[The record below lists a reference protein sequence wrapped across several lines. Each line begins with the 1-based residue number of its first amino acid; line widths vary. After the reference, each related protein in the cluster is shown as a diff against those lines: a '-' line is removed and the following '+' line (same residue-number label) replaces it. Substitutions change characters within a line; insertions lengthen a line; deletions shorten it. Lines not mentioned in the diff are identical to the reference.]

1 MRPGGH
7 KKGHSQIGESAHAH
21 PLPLGGVIA
30 IRRTLPKIFRR
41 TFRKVPTQ
49 SDQAHR
55 RPGRAIAGTPRSKEA
70 GDSGPSLSG
79 IIRAV

>member
-30 IRRTLPKIFRR
+30 IRRTFPKFSGAAWDAPSAVRAKRSRPRR
-41 TFRKVPTQ
+41 EY
-49 SDQAHR
+49 
-55 RPGRAIAGTPRSKEA
+55 EA
-70 GDSGPSLSG
+70 VAP
-79 IIRAV
+79 